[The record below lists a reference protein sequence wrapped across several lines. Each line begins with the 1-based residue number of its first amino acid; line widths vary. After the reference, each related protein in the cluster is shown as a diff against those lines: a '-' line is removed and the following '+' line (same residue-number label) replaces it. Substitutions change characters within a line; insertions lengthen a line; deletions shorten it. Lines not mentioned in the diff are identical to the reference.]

1 MSNIGPPLALLTLV
15 STGLVL
21 QTLLFT
27 MRYSCLLQINFSL
40 LLILILLIISGNVH
54 LNPGP
59 FATVSNST
67 RSLSICH
74 INIQSLRYDT
84 KTLFNLKLE
93 LIRNEIAEFY
103 DIITISEYWLNDSDD
118 LKLFEID
125 GFQPPFTR

>member
-1 MSNIGPPLALLTLV
+1 M
-15 STGLVL
+15 
-21 QTLLFT
+21 
-27 MRYSCLLQINFSL
+27 
-40 LLILILLIISGNVH
+40 H

-59 FATVSNST
+59 SATVPNTT

-74 INIQSLRYDT
+74 INIQSLCYDP

-103 DIITISEYWLNDSDD
+103 DIITISESWLNESDD

-125 GFQPPFTR
+125 GFQPPFTCNR